1 MSMPKEPRQLMINL
15 MYLVLTA
22 LLALNVSSEIL
33 HAFKVINRSVMSSNA
48 AIVDKNGKVYQA
60 FDQSEGQE
68 GQRDRIKPFN
78 DKAKQIRKDADAAV
92 KLLEEW
98 KEKVV
103 ARAGGRDKET
113 GEIEKE
119 DDIDASTF
127 LLVEQRG
134 GDEIKKTLVD
144 LRAKMLSVVGQAE
157 AKANLDKTLPIKVE
171 EPEKSE
177 NNPQGSWSFGYFNN
191 MPTVAAVTLLA
202 KFQNDI
208 RNSEAAVISQL
219 VKEAG
224 DVQVS
229 FDNFKAIAVPRNSY
243 VLAGQKVE
251 ADIMLAAYN
260 NAINPTVTSSSGRV
274 TKVEA
279 GVASWETMAAGAGL
293 QTIKGSVSIDLGGR
307 KETKD
312 YEFQFMVGTTG
323 ASIQLDKMNVFYI
336 GVENPVT
343 VSAAGYSLQDV
354 SLVIPDASVVP
365 TAGKLGHYEVRVE
378 KPGERMAKIIA
389 KTATGTTEVGTMPIR
404 VKFIPDPVARIGQKS
419 SGSMPTSAFR
429 AQAGIAAVLDN
440 FDFQAKYIVQSYE
453 FSMLPKRG
461 DLIGPYK
468 VQGYQLTGKN
478 TSMDDAVKR
487 LKPGDKLF
495 FDEIVAVGPDKRP
508 RQTELGYFDNV
519 III

>member
-33 HAFKVINRSVMSSNA
+33 HAFKVINRSVTSSNA
-48 AIVDKNGKVYQA
+48 AIVDKNQQVYAA
-60 FDQSEGQE
+60 FDENEKQKGQE
-68 GQRDRIKPFN
+68 ERIKPFN

-92 KLLEEW
+92 KFLEEW

-103 ARAGGRDKET
+103 ARAGGRDEK

-127 LLVEQRG
+127 LLVEQKG
-134 GDEIKKTLVD
+134 GDEIKKTLED
-144 LRAKMLSVVGQAE
+144 LRTKMLSVVSE
-157 AKANLDKTLPIKVE
+157 KDAKANLEKNLPIKIE

-177 NNPQGSWSFGYFNN
+177 NNPQASWSFGYFNN

-208 RNSEAAVISQL
+208 RNSEAAIINQL
-219 VKEAG
+219 IAEAG
-224 DVQVS
+224 NIQVK
-229 FDNFKAIAVPRNSY
+229 FDEMAAIAVPKNSY

-251 ADIMLAAYN
+251 ANIMLAAYN
-260 NAINPTVTSSSGRV
+260 KAVQPQVVSSGGGGRI
-274 TKVEA
+274 TKVEN
-279 GVASWETMAAGAGL
+279 GVAIWETMAAGAGL
-293 QTIKGSVSIDLGGR
+293 QTVKGTVSIDLGGR
-307 KETKD
+307 VETRP
-312 YEFQFMVGTTG
+312 YEFQYMVGSTG
-323 ASIQLDKMNVFYI
+323 ASIQLDKMNVMYI

-354 SLVIPDASVVP
+354 SLVIADASVVP

-378 KPGERMAKIIA
+378 KPGERIAKIIA
-389 KTATGTTEVGTMPIR
+389 KTATGSTEVGTMPIR
-404 VKFIPDPVARIGQKS
+404 VKFIPDPVAKIGGKS
-419 SGSMPTSAFR
+419 SGSMPTSSFR

-461 DLIGPYK
+461 DLVGPYK
-468 VQGYQLTGKN
+468 VAGYRLVPSGN
-478 TSMDDAVKR
+478 SSMDDAIKR
-487 LKPGDKLF
+487 IKPGDKLF

-508 RQTELGYFDNV
+508 RKLNSV
-519 III
+519 ILTML